1 MSRLIYHGARVL
13 RGIAKKADGVVGRI
27 AHAIADKAQ
36 ENAPVKT
43 GTLKRSI
50 QATDT
55 SVEVGVD
62 YAAAVE
68 FGTATKAAQP
78 YLRPGIEQFDTL
90 KQCIK

>member
-27 AHAIADKAQ
+27 AHAIADKARD
-36 ENAPVKT
+36 NAPVKT

-50 QATDT
+50 RATDS

-78 YLRPGIEQFDTL
+78 YLRPGIEQFDNL